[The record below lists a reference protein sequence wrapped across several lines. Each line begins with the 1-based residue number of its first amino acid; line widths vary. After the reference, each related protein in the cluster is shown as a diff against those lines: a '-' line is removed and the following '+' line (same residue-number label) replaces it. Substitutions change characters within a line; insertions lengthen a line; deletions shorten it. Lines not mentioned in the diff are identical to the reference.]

1 MADYTSKYT
10 GTQIDTAIG
19 IAIALKDLR
28 GIIKITAD
36 GPVAAVAGEDY
47 PESSG
52 STVSVT
58 GVLKGV
64 ADAGTG
70 EITIQQAKAGM
81 DYQTPLKA
89 GVDYAIP
96 SAVANKQNKINNI
109 GLLKGTGEGIVTAAE
124 AGTDYAIPAQAKVV
138 SLSATNW
145 TGEAAPFAQTITVEG
160 MIAEAKIIVSPAP
173 ASFDAYGAAG
183 VRCTEQGA
191 NSLTF
196 SCDSAPESDLT
207 VNILIVG

>member
-10 GTQIDTAIG
+10 GAQIDTAIG

-64 ADAGTG
+64 ANAETG
-70 EITIQQAKAGM
+70 EITIQQAKAGI

-89 GVDYAIP
+89 GIDYATP
-96 SAVANKQNKINNI
+96 TAVANKQNKI
-109 GLLKGTGEGIVTAAE
+109 TAK
-124 AGTDYAIPAQAKVV
+124 IV
-138 SLSATNW
+138 SLVIANW

-160 MIAEAKIIVSPAP
+160 MTAEAKIIVSPAP
-173 ASFDAYGAAG
+173 ASLDAYGAVG